1 MTKSEYINNP
11 GRMASLPFWK
21 EQKYGNLSTMKIIHE
36 ENYLESDYK
45 DYSKKHY
52 FKLTH
57 RLNEIP
63 RQEIDSTLEVGE
75 IKKEQIELVAEFI
88 NQCYKNIHVS
98 KDEVKKWMEERVY
111 SRVAYFITTH
121 IAYWT
126 KRD

>member
-88 NQCYKNIHVS
+88 NQCYKNIAWYTTVS
-98 KDEVKKWMEERVY
+98 KI
-111 SRVAYFITTH
+111 SITTLY
-121 IAYWT
+121 IGT
-126 KRD
+126 ICMSKR